1 MRPSTVSKGTKG
13 GGQPNPQEARRKKA
27 NAASIALKTAKRL
40 AWQTYPVHFR
50 RGKRAT
56 HVSHVPVSDAEN
68 APKLKSRNPVGI
80 AAEAGVLS
88 VRGSVDYQINRIFVE
103 SGIFRPGTSR
113 HKEKDEARR
122 QLAAENYAATSEAL
136 ADATGLHSYTYARD
150 CKDTWHRLGH
160 FARQSLGLKD
170 MAVLRGPHVEAYL
183 LQRIRDGI
191 SYGSWKK
198 EAAHLGKL
206 ENALREWSETSTQSE
221 SEAISPDI
229 RMAALDPELRVLAR
243 EQLNHGG
250 KDFGHFSQ
258 PEVVIARLESAS
270 QPAFAL
276 VARIQLEGGARCR
289 EACRITKEQLHGVES
304 DPITGRTKGQIHL
317 TDTKGG
323 KPRTIQVSTE
333 LYAELETAVRRHK
346 GVLHVSMGSYAK
358 AVHAAAGKAGETLGG
373 THAFR
378 YCFARRRYRELTMPA
393 PQGAGLTHEAAIQ
406 QVSWEMG
413 HERASITMLYLR

>member
-1 MRPSTVSKGTKG
+1 
-13 GGQPNPQEARRKKA
+13 
-27 NAASIALKTAKRL
+27 
-40 AWQTYPVHFR
+40 
-50 RGKRAT
+50 
-56 HVSHVPVSDAEN
+56 
-68 APKLKSRNPVGI
+68 
-80 AAEAGVLS
+80 
-88 VRGSVDYQINRIFVE
+88 
-103 SGIFRPGTSR
+103 
-113 HKEKDEARR
+113 
-122 QLAAENYAATSEAL
+122 
-136 ADATGLHSYTYARD
+136 
-150 CKDTWHRLGH
+150 
-160 FARQSLGLKD
+160 

-206 ENALREWSETSTQSE
+206 ENALWELGEKNAQFVTV
-221 SEAISPDI
+221 SPDI

-258 PEVVIARLESAS
+258 PEAVLARLESAS
-270 QPAFAL
+270 QPEFAL

-289 EACRITKEQLHGVES
+289 EACRVTKEQLHGVQP
-304 DPITGRTKGQIHL
+304 DPITGRAKGQIHL
-317 TDTKGG
+317 TNTKGG
-323 KPRTIQVSTE
+323 KPRTIQVGTE
-333 LYAELETAVRRHK
+333 LYAELETAVRQRK

-358 AVHAAAGKAGETLGG
+358 AVHEAAGKAGETLGG

-378 YCFARRRYRELTMPA
+378 YCFAHGRYRELTMPA